1 ITTGTLDAAK
11 FHVKNFTADN
21 ISGGT
26 LKGVIVKTGD
36 NNQFFQ
42 TSKNNIYWI
51 RDGSNSLIGKDTYL
65 STNNG
70 LSIADEDSIQI
81 TTWGGAIVNSD
92 GSITNNAGNWN
103 HPRIIVNSEGGWD
116 ADGQYFGN
124 KTGNPEI
131 FQWIGNK
138 EYTALTRGK
147 GLTVRL
153 NDENK
158 NSVFVIQ
165 KDNKVGFYV
174 GGGDDGGEIRIAGA
188 GPIKLQGKYLDDG
201 FNDGMTH
208 TLGNLQVNNL
218 HVRKWLGVDQSKN
231 AIVKT
236 SQGPVTI
243 NAYETA
249 EYYFGDIGEGQTST
263 DGIAYIGIEKLF
275 NETVNTT
282 IPYHVFITAYGPG
295 NIWVDQREHNRFIVK
310 SDQPNLKFSW
320 ETKAKRK
327 GYEQTR
333 LQNVNDK
340 LNHMAATS

>member
-1 ITTGTLDAAK
+1 
-11 FHVKNFTADN
+11 
-21 ISGGT
+21 
-26 LKGVIVKTGD
+26 
-36 NNQFFQ
+36 
-42 TSKNNIYWI
+42 
-51 RDGSNSLIGKDTYL
+51 
-65 STNNG
+65 
-70 LSIADEDSIQI
+70 
-81 TTWGGAIVNSD
+81 
-92 GSITNNAGNWN
+92 
-103 HPRIIVNSEGGWD
+103 
-116 ADGQYFGN
+116 
-124 KTGNPEI
+124 
-131 FQWIGNK
+131 
-138 EYTALTRGK
+138 
-147 GLTVRL
+147 
-153 NDENK
+153 
-158 NSVFVIQ
+158 
-165 KDNKVGFYV
+165 
-174 GGGDDGGEIRIAGA
+174 
-188 GPIKLQGKYLDDG
+188 
-201 FNDGMTH
+201 MTH
-208 TLGNLQVNNL
+208 TLGNLQVDNL

-320 ETKAKRK
+320 EIKAKRK

-333 LQNVNDK
+333 LQNIDDK